1 MRQIKYMNLCGQ
13 FHDKIHSAGRWSQI
27 YHVDAL
33 NPLSLHWSL
42 PRPNCQ
48 KKLLPRW
55 KLRRWSTMGINFSQ
69 HLLRNYITW
78 INSLLLTYLLG
89 KLVGCGWQSS
99 WMPIFLNN
107 QNQSRSWSFQ
117 AWRRRKNYK
126 PVLPGSLPSRKPGY
140 VSTLCQIQ
148 KKQLQ
153 ILTIMAIFMMDMMMI
168 FPQASTTE
176 GCSTGR
182 SAAFKRSQQCKV
194 VRIAIIWRNL
204 TLWL

>member
-89 KLVGCGWQSS
+89 KLVGCGWQVCLLEMLWLQVVRGLRALASIRRGVRRGKVVASLDLPCRMDGRLGHLSNDQHVPGARGFSS
-99 WMPIFLNN
+99 TPPFWDMEIVVVWKLPKLSKNN
-107 QNQSRSWSFQ
+107 QH
-117 AWRRRKNYK
+117 
-126 PVLPGSLPSRKPGY
+126 
-140 VSTLCQIQ
+140 
-148 KKQLQ
+148 
-153 ILTIMAIFMMDMMMI
+153 
-168 FPQASTTE
+168 
-176 GCSTGR
+176 
-182 SAAFKRSQQCKV
+182 
-194 VRIAIIWRNL
+194 
-204 TLWL
+204 